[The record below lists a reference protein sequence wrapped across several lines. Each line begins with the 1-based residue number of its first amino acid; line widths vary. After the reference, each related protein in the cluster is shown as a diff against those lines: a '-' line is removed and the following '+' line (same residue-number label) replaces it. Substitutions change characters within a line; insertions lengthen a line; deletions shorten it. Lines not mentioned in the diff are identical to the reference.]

1 MEEMFQVHS
10 LRLGYLSGQ
19 LGLARVPSALLILW
33 AQPAGAGCGD
43 TCREKQV
50 TGGQPQRNLQGE
62 PPSLIRDGVII
73 KCGGRGQPESS
84 VLWLESLFG
93 FAAFLEALQWLVF
106 PTIPIHVMAILG
118 KRVASG

>member
-1 MEEMFQVHS
+1 MRREAGHW
-10 LRLGYLSGQ
+10 
-19 LGLARVPSALLILW
+19 W
-33 AQPAGAGCGD
+33 AAPEA
-43 TCREKQV
+43 
-50 TGGQPQRNLQGE
+50 LQGE

-106 PTIPIHVMAILG
+106 PTIPIHVMGILG